1 MRQNSKLKVV
11 IGLGKTG
18 YSCVRHLVKHNYN
31 IAVVDSR
38 KQPPMLQQLQ
48 TSFPDIPIHI
58 GNFAESIL
66 AQADEL
72 IISPGVSINEPRI
85 ARLVK
90 NGIPAVGDIELFAR
104 YAEAPIIAIT
114 GSNGKSTVTTLVGEV
129 AKCAGLNV
137 QVGGNLGTPALDLL
151 DRPNPNLYVL
161 ELSSFQLE
169 TTYSLKAE
177 VAVVLNISPD
187 HMDRYKNI
195 EEYVTA
201 KMRIYNGCK
210 IAIINRCR
218 EQTCLF
224 HQTCKEQACLFPT
237 GKSRCLF
244 FGPDKPKLDEFGIR
258 NNYLA
263 YGSQKLLAVDEL
275 KMRGQHQAVNALAAL
290 AIGTAVKLPMLIML
304 QVLRE
309 FKGLPHRC
317 QWVAKIN
324 GVDWY
329 DDSKGTN
336 VGATRAAIEGM
347 GASITGKLILIAGGQ
362 GKGADFSPLYA
373 GVKKYVRSVI
383 LIGEDAP
390 KLAVAL
396 NGAAEILNAK
406 SMRQAV
412 ETAMQKA
419 RKGDAVLLSP
429 ACSSFDMFDNFE
441 HRGKVFADEVNRLK
455 E

>member
-1 MRQNSKLKVV
+1 MRQNSKLKVIV
-11 IGLGKTG
+11 GLGKTG
-18 YSCVRHLVKHNYN
+18 FSCVRHLVKHNYN

-48 TSFPDIPIHI
+48 TSFPNIPIHI
-58 GNFAESIL
+58 GNFAEDIL

-72 IISPGVSINEPRI
+72 IVSPGVSINELPVAKQI
-85 ARLVK
+85 K
-90 NGIPAVGDIELFAR
+90 NGIPAIGDIELFTH
-104 YAEAPIIAIT
+104 YAKAPIIAIT
-114 GSNGKSTVTTLVGEV
+114 GSNGKSTVTTLVGEM

-151 DRPNPNLYVL
+151 NEPNPDLYVL

-195 EEYVTA
+195 EEYTAA

-210 IAIINRCR
+210 IAVINRV
-218 EQTCLF
+218 
-224 HQTCKEQACLFPT
+224 EQACLFPT
-237 GKSRCLF
+237 GKSKYLS
-244 FGPDKPKLDEFGIR
+244 FGLDEPGQNEFGIR
-258 NNYLA
+258 NNYLS
-263 YGSQKLLAVDEL
+263 YGPQNLLAIDEL
-275 KMRGQHQAVNALAAL
+275 KLKGQHQVANVLAAL
-290 AIGTAVKLPMLIML
+290 AIGTAVKLPMPVML

-309 FKGLPHRC
+309 FEGLPHRC

-329 DDSKGTN
+329 NDSKGTN
-336 VGATRAAIEGM
+336 VGATQAAIEGM
-347 GASITGKLILIAGGQ
+347 GSSIAGKLILIVGGQ

-383 LIGEDAP
+383 LIGKDAS

-396 NGAAEILNAK
+396 NAATEILYAK

-412 ETAMQKA
+412 EIAMQKA
-419 RKGDAVLLSP
+419 RKRDAVLLSP
-429 ACSSFDMFDNFE
+429 ACASFDMFDNFE
-441 HRGKVFADEVNRLK
+441 HRGKVFADEVNKLK

>member
-1 MRQNSKLKVV
+1 MKVIV
-11 IGLGKTG
+11 GLGKTG

-48 TSFPDIPIHI
+48 TSFPDVPVYV
-58 GNFAESIL
+58 GNFAEDIL

-72 IISPGVSINEPRI
+72 IVSPGVSVNEPSI
-85 ARLVK
+85 AKLIK
-90 NGIPAVGDIELFAR
+90 KGILAIGDIELFAR
-104 YAEAPIIAIT
+104 SARTPIIAIT
-114 GSNGKSTVTTLVGEV
+114 GSNGKSTVTTLVNEM

-151 DRPNPNLYVL
+151 DRSNPDLFVL

-169 TTYSLKAE
+169 TTYSLKAK

-187 HMDRYKNI
+187 HLDRYKNMS
-195 EEYVTA
+195 EYISA

-210 IAIINRCR
+210 IAVINRM
-218 EQTCLF
+218 E
-224 HQTCKEQACLFPT
+224 QTCKEQACLFPT
-237 GKSRCLF
+237 NELKYLF
-244 FGPDKPKLDEFGIR
+244 FGADKPRRNEFGVYD
-258 NNYLA
+258 NYLA
-263 YGSQKLLAVDEL
+263 CGDQKLLAINEL
-275 KMRGQHQAVNALAAL
+275 KIQGQHQVINALAAL
-290 AIGTAVKLPMLIML
+290 AIGAAVKLPMAAML

-317 QWVAKIN
+317 QWVAKID

-347 GASITGKLILIAGGQ
+347 ATSINGKLILIAGGQ
-362 GKGADFSPLYA
+362 GKGADFSSLHST
-373 GVKKYVRSVI
+373 VKKYVRNVV

-390 KLAVAL
+390 KLATAL
-396 NGAAEILNAK
+396 NGAAEILNAE

-412 ETAMQKA
+412 KISIEKA
-419 RKGDAVLLSP
+419 HQGDIVLLSP
-429 ACSSFDMFDNFE
+429 ACASFDMFDNFE
-441 HRGKVFADEVNRLK
+441 HRGRVFAEEVNRLQK
-455 E
+455 